1 MNEMYEMS
9 QSLHIYSVIALI
21 CVLVLMIIM
30 HKFSTDFK
38 VFTKRIQIL
47 MIFHISLSSAV
58 VLTGSIMMAVKHL
71 SLTPANL
78 VMILAIFAIATLEIK
93 RNKALTKVT
102 KFKLMPK
109 MSYIKLGYKYQSLEL
124 LILIIVGAFSGMA
137 SAVSF

>member
-21 CVLVLMIIM
+21 IVLLIMILL

-38 VFTKRIQIL
+38 IFTKRIQMA
-47 MIFHISLSSAV
+47 MIFHISLTAAV
-58 VLTGSIMMAVKHL
+58 VLTGSIMMATKHL

-78 VMILAIFAIATLEIK
+78 LMILAIFAIAALEIK
-93 RNKALTKVT
+93 RNKALAKVV

-109 MSYIKLGYKYQSLEL
+109 MTYVNLALKYQIIEL
-124 LILIIVGAFSGMA
+124 IILIAVGSFSGMA